1 MAPGPSPSI
10 SFTASFDDSDG
21 TSIKTSNIRR
31 GVIFYLTLM
40 GPRGGGGGGP
50 LNDVRY
56 TWRGII
62 SNIKYEIFV

>member
-40 GPRGGGGGGP
+40 GPRGGVHLMTSDIPGGG
-50 LNDVRY
+50 LFQ
-56 TWRGII
+56 T
-62 SNIKYEIFV
+62 